1 MKDMVIEP
9 LVIYNTFFIEGK
21 IPSFNELVF
30 ARAIQSPQK
39 VSWLLT
45 KKASKKKKSTY
56 AFNEYNKIKQDWTQK
71 VSAAVKKQGFK
82 TVKSC
87 HFHYLIIENS
97 VKRDPSNIV
106 SAAVKFCEDG
116 LMKCGVIENDG
127 WKNVLGIRPYWKLNR
142 DSDPGVFLVMASEP
156 LSENAIESY
165 YNEWKRNN

>member
-1 MKDMVIEP
+1 MESLI
-9 LVIYNTFFIEGK
+9 IYNRFFIEGK

-45 KKASKKKKSTY
+45 KPTKGKKKKSSHV
-56 AFNEYNKIKQDWTQK
+56 FNEYNKIKQDWTQK
-71 VSAAVKKQGFK
+71 VSSAVKKQGFV
-82 TVKSC
+82 TVKAC

-106 SAAVKFCEDG
+106 SAAVKFCEDA

-127 WKNVLGIRPYWKLNR
+127 WKNVLGIRPYWSLDR
-142 DSDPGVFLVMASEP
+142 EGTAGIFLVMSNEP
-156 LSENAIESY
+156 LSENAIQSY
-165 YNEWKRNN
+165 YNDYKTNLNAK